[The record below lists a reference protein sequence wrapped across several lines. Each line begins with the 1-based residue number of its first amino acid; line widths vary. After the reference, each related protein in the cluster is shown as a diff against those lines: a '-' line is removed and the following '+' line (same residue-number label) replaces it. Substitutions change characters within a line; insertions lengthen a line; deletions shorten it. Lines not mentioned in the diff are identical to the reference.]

1 MAFFSNPSQALSV
14 YTAMIP
20 IYHISRAS
28 PMKISG
34 TKCISNRRREMEILY
49 SYRESNPDS
58 LVDRPVY
65 QPLY

>member
-1 MAFFSNPSQALSV
+1 MVFFSNPSQALSV

-20 IYHISRAS
+20 IYPISRAF
-28 PMKISG
+28 PMKICG
-34 TKCISNRRREMEILY
+34 TKRTSNGRREMEILY

-58 LVDRPVY
+58 PVDRPVS